1 MGEGIDRRAM
11 ASLSTGHLATDL
23 AQGSVPA
30 LLVFLVPKLDL
41 SYTLAAAVVL
51 VATFSS
57 SVVQPLFGAWSDRRG
72 AMWMLPGGVALAG
85 VGVAL
90 AAVAPSYPLLLAAVL
105 AGGFG
110 VAAYHPEGSKLASYV
125 SGSRR
130 ATGMAVFSVG
140 GNVGFGLGPIFAST
154 LVIVLGLNGGLL
166 VALPGLL
173 VAGYLLA
180 ERGYL
185 DRFVAAGEQR
195 TRETTEPDRVG
206 AFALLQGVVV
216 LRSIAHYGLFTFVP
230 LWEVAKG
237 GSEQAGTRLLSLFL
251 LAGAVGT
258 LVGGPLAD
266 RFGRRPVLVA
276 THAAAAPLVVAYV
289 LAGGI
294 AGDVALVAAGAA
306 IISTF
311 GVTTVLSQEY
321 LPRRLGMASGLSVG
335 LAIGLG
341 GIFAVTLGAVA
352 DAIDLRTAVLAT
364 AIGPALGAF
373 VALALPSPW
382 SRGLVQQAPAAA
394 P

>member
-1 MGEGIDRRAM
+1 M
-11 ASLSTGHLATDL
+11 ASLSAGHLATDL
-23 AQGSVPA
+23 AQGAVPA

-41 SYTLAAAVVL
+41 SYTLAAVVVL
-51 VATFSS
+51 VATLSS
-57 SVVQPLFGAWSDRRG
+57 SVVQPVFGAWSDRRG
-72 AMWMLPGGVALAG
+72 ALWLLPGGVALAG
-85 VGVAL
+85 AGVGL
-90 AAVAPSYPLLLAAVL
+90 AAVAPSYPLLLLAVL

-125 SGSRR
+125 SGTRR

-140 GNVGFGLGPIFAST
+140 GNVGFGLGPLYASV
-154 LVIVLGLNGGLL
+154 LVLALGLGGGLL
-166 VALPGLL
+166 LVVPGLL
-173 VAGYLLA
+173 VAGYLLR
-180 ERGYL
+180 ERSYL
-185 DRFVAAGEQR
+185 GSFIAAGERR
-195 TRETTEPDRVG
+195 TRESREPDRVG

-216 LRSIAHYGLFTFVP
+216 LRSVAHYGLFTFVP

-237 GSEQAGTRLLSLFL
+237 GTEQAGTRLLSMFL
-251 LAGAVGT
+251 LAGAAGT

-266 RFGRRPVLVA
+266 RFGRKPVIVA
-276 THAAAAPLVVAYV
+276 THVATAPLVLAYV
-289 LAGGI
+289 LVGGVG
-294 AGDVALVAAGAA
+294 GDVALVTAGAL

-364 AIGPALGAF
+364 AIGPLLGAF
-373 VALALPSPW
+373 VALGLPSPR
-382 SRGLVQQAPAAA
+382 SGRLVEQAPAAT

>member
-57 SVVQPLFGAWSDRRG
+57 SVVQPLFGAWSDQRG
-72 AMWMLPGGVALAG
+72 ALWMLPGGVALAG

-105 AGGFG
+105 AGGVG

-140 GNVGFGLGPIFAST
+140 GNIGFGLGPLFAST
-154 LVIVLGLNGGLL
+154 LVIALGLSGGLL
-166 VALPGLL
+166 LALPGLL

-185 DRFVAAGEQR
+185 SRFVAAGERR
-195 TRETTEPDRVG
+195 TRESPEPDRAG

-230 LWEVAKG
+230 LWEVAQG

-266 RFGRRPVLVA
+266 RLGRKPVIVV
-276 THAAAAPLVVAYV
+276 THAVAAPLVVVYV

-294 AGDVALVAAGAA
+294 GGDIALVAAGAA
-306 IISTF
+306 VISTF
-311 GVTTVLSQEY
+311 GITTVLSQEY

-364 AIGPALGAF
+364 AIGPALGAL

-382 SRGLVQQAPAAA
+382 ARALVERAPAAA